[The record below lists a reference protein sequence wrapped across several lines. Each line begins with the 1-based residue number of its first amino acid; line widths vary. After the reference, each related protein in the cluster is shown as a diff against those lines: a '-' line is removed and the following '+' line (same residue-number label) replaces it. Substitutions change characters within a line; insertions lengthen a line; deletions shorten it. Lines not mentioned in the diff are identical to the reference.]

1 MNIFFQS
8 DVPSKICFVDADH
21 TKVKDNC
28 IKQCLRLQGFK
39 NPLRFKDSKKR
50 FNSFFFFFSIKGSK
64 RANSDN
70 ISRNQ
75 ISANTTKERAQ
86 GKTRVRIPFTKQQ
99 MRYFGLNSST
109 FALF

>member
-28 IKQCLRLQGFK
+28 IKQCLRLQ
-39 NPLRFKDSKKR
+39 PSTL
-50 FNSFFFFFSIKGSK
+50 FFFFSIKGSK

-75 ISANTTKERAQ
+75 ISANTTNERAQ